1 MSKSEY
7 YINRRKNSH
16 CIDIPSSLSDY
27 LKSDNYL
34 SEFYSD
40 EDKQQVRDNL
50 GITEQIEELR
60 NTINAGRVL
69 EGDVGWDTVPTEGN
83 TSNVLSSDALF
94 RVFQEYAKQDDINT
108 LNSNLRQYISDLI
121 SNYYTKEQIT
131 QLIINSLNNFYNT
144 TVSKYDE
151 RIFELQNEIGKL
163 EDKLNDYETLDIKQ
177 SFGQGKNTTIS
188 QKFLTDSYNF
198 LFDLINEISP
208 RERVTISISPTSF
221 AMGESADVNIVVNGN
236 GLNLETIKIYFNGE
250 ETISVEEENYY
261 ETTVPINTNTTI
273 RVEATLLGFTYEKEQ
288 QIIEKN
294 AFYLGSGA
302 NWQDVR
308 VIANAV
314 KINGTSMVGSYDM
327 EVTNTG
333 DRIFIIVP
341 KGITFNR
348 ACMSSVEIPFI
359 QEYTDDYDIFVSINT
374 YTAGEYN
381 IDIE

>member
-1 MSKSEY
+1 MNSEY
-7 YINRRKNSH
+7 YINRKKRNH
-16 CIDIPSSLSDY
+16 CVDIPSSLSDY
-27 LKSDNYL
+27 LRSDNYL

-40 EDKQQVRDNL
+40 EDKKIVRDNL
-50 GITEQIEELR
+50 GITDQLEELR
-60 NTINAGRVL
+60 TIFNNGRIA
-69 EGDVGWDTVPTEGN
+69 EGDVGWDTVPTEGH
-83 TSNVLSSDALF
+83 TSYVMSSDALF
-94 RVFQEYAKQDDINT
+94 NTLQEYAKKEDLNT
-108 LNSNLRQYISDLI
+108 LNSNLREYITELV
-121 SNYYTKEQIT
+121 SNYFTKEQVRG
-131 QLIINSLNNFYNT
+131 LILERLQNFYES
-144 TVSKYDE
+144 TVAKYDD
-151 RIFELQNEIGKL
+151 RLFELQNKIDAL
-163 EDKLNDYETLDIKQ
+163 EDKLKDFETLDVKQ
-177 SFGQGKNTTIS
+177 SFGTGRNTTIS

-208 RERVTISISPTSF
+208 RDRVTISISPTSF

-236 GLNLETIKIYFNGE
+236 GLTLETIKIYFDGE
-250 ETISVEEENYY
+250 ERISVEEENYY

-294 AFYLGSGA
+294 AFYLGSGT
-302 NWQDVR
+302 NWQAVR

-327 EVTNTG
+327 EVANTG